1 MASIYIPF
9 LPLSSL
15 SSTHHSSKHQAYSD
29 FDILQSHCLNSS
41 SALARLC
48 LCQLLNQRLI
58 GLLAMQSSV
67 QMSPRNIIITLPTE
81 VIQQL
86 AGHDDEVEEQ
96 ATLAYTSAS
105 LRSILIPRT
114 NSIVSAYVTIR
125 SFELKNIFLVLNQ
138 FGGENFRNGLKY
150 AGHAEMSCWFP
161 PPPTYARTLPWEFP
175 TETYAIVKLIVE
187 NERVVYNLARKY
199 LTPGHESILAAL
211 KATVNIDSWNAAND
225 LLEYATEGQFM
236 QAFTY
241 SCLFLNTN
249 MAIEFLDLVDSD
261 HWEDLTTPLIEC
273 AITTFNGPMVDLLI
287 DGDAD
292 IQDKFQYSIDEAN
305 STFPLSWLSKWG
317 FANYYG
323 HADFVRIWNR
333 LISRRAD
340 VHTTDLDGRTVLH
353 HLARHGP
360 HRSRNRRNTATF
372 NPQMTPI
379 GEAYRSMILSVTECE
394 RNANNEWVGTD
405 LNAQDCY
412 ARTALHYAIE
422 FHEHIMVQ
430 ILLEKNADCNILDED
445 NFKAWQVESWNGD
458 EKCRFLAKDTYVK
471 ALEQQG
477 LGSNSAE
484 MESNM
489 QRATAEMWARF
500 SMELQGLEIQED

>member
-1 MASIYIPF
+1 
-9 LPLSSL
+9 
-15 SSTHHSSKHQAYSD
+15 
-29 FDILQSHCLNSS
+29 
-41 SALARLC
+41 
-48 LCQLLNQRLI
+48 
-58 GLLAMQSSV
+58 MQSSV

-292 IQDKFQYSIDEAN
+292 IQDKFQ
-305 STFPLSWLSKWG
+305 
-317 FANYYG
+317 
-323 HADFVRIWNR
+323 IWNR